1 MMQKLYQNLYAPWDF
16 IRLLRLGLA
25 LLFIGSGLWESQM
38 GALFLGGILLVQSL
52 LNVGCGM
59 GNCTPAALHK
69 KPQKHTTTKTPEEA
83 GSDIVYEEVLPK
95 RSA

>member
-1 MMQKLYQNLYAPWDF
+1 MIQKLYQTLSAPWDF

-25 LLFIGSGLWESQM
+25 LLFIGSGIWESQM

-59 GNCTPAALHK
+59 GSCTPAALHEQA
-69 KPQKHTTTKTPEEA
+69 QKQPTDAKA
-83 GSDIVYEEVLPK
+83 QQIVYEEVLQK
-95 RSA
+95 KSK